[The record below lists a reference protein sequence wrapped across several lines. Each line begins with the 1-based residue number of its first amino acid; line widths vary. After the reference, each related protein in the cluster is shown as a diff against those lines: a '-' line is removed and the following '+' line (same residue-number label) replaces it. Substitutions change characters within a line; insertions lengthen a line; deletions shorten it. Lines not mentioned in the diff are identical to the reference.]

1 MKIKTSKQKLHTKT
15 SSRFLYIL
23 ETHETMAAQS
33 APLTF
38 YVPNK
43 RSQRRT
49 PARNHRR
56 SQDRKSLEDVATI
69 QFKTGRKSVSHK
81 DKEWQKKHSR
91 SAKAGATIASSNGR
105 FAALADD
112 SDDES
117 KVSKTQTFPP
127 VVINTMSA
135 LPYGAMIRRTMKKSE
150 TGETPKPVC
159 APTIFDQMDALDAW
173 ADEVEANPSDAVVE
187 TPEWARKM
195 EDQNTTVKRVKFGD
209 NITMEFNNT
218 NEDRLARGGH

>member
-1 MKIKTSKQKLHTKT
+1 
-15 SSRFLYIL
+15 
-23 ETHETMAAQS
+23 MAAQS

-38 YVPNK
+38 YVPNN
-43 RSQRRT
+43 RQNQRRA
-49 PARNHRR
+49 PARNQRRNRDRR
-56 SQDRKSLEDVATI
+56 SVEDVATI

-81 DKEWQKKHSR
+81 DQEWQKKHSR
-91 SAKAGATIASSNGR
+91 STKAGATIASSNGR

-117 KVSKTQTFPP
+117 KVAQVEKFPP
-127 VVINTMSA
+127 IVVNTMSA
-135 LPYGAMIRRTMKKSE
+135 LPYGAMIQRTMKKSE
-150 TGETPKPVC
+150 TEETPKPVS

-173 ADEVEANPSDAVVE
+173 ADEMEANPSDAVVE

-209 NITMEFNNT
+209 NITVEFNNT
-218 NEDRLARGGH
+218 DEDRLARGGR

>member
-1 MKIKTSKQKLHTKT
+1 
-15 SSRFLYIL
+15 
-23 ETHETMAAQS
+23 MAAQS

-38 YVPNK
+38 YVPNN
-43 RSQRRT
+43 RENQRRA
-49 PARNHRR
+49 PARNQRRNRGRR
-56 SQDRKSLEDVATI
+56 SVEDVATV

-81 DKEWQKKHSR
+81 NQEWQKKHSR
-91 SAKAGATIASSNGR
+91 SAKASATIASSNGR

-117 KVSKTQTFPP
+117 KVAQTQTFPP
-127 VVINTMSA
+127 VVVNTMTA

-150 TGETPKPVC
+150 TGGTPKPVC
-159 APTIFDQMDALDAW
+159 APTIFDKMGALDAW
-173 ADEVEANPSDAVVE
+173 ADEMETNPSDTVVE

-209 NITMEFNNT
+209 NITVEFNNT
-218 NEDRLARGGH
+218 DEDRLARGGH

>member
-1 MKIKTSKQKLHTKT
+1 
-15 SSRFLYIL
+15 
-23 ETHETMAAQS
+23 MAAQS

-38 YVPNK
+38 YVPNN
-43 RSQRRT
+43 RQNQRRA
-49 PARNHRR
+49 PSRNQRR
-56 SQDRKSLEDVATI
+56 SRDRRSVEDVATV

-81 DKEWQKKHSR
+81 DQEWQKKHSR
-91 SAKAGATIASSNGR
+91 STKAGATIASSNGR

-117 KVSKTQTFPP
+117 NVTQTQTFPP
-127 VVINTMSA
+127 IVVNTMTA
-135 LPYGAMIRRTMKKSE
+135 LPYGAMIRRTMNSE
-150 TGETPKPVC
+150 TEETPKPVC

-173 ADEVEANPSDAVVE
+173 ADEMETDQSDAVVE

-209 NITMEFNNT
+209 NITVEFTNT
-218 NEDRLARGGH
+218 DEERLARGGR

>member
-1 MKIKTSKQKLHTKT
+1 
-15 SSRFLYIL
+15 
-23 ETHETMAAQS
+23 MAAQS

-38 YVPNK
+38 YVPNN
-43 RSQRRT
+43 RQNQRRG
-49 PARNHRR
+49 PARNQRRNRDRR
-56 SQDRKSLEDVATI
+56 SVEDVATV
-69 QFKTGRKSVSHK
+69 QFKTGRNTVSHK
-81 DKEWQKKHSR
+81 DQEWQKKHSR
-91 SAKAGATIASSNGR
+91 STKAGATIASSNGR

-117 KVSKTQTFPP
+117 KVAQVEKFPP
-127 VVINTMSA
+127 IVINTMSA

-150 TGETPKPVC
+150 TEETPKPVS

-173 ADEVEANPSDAVVE
+173 ADEMEANPSDAVVE

-209 NITMEFNNT
+209 NITVEFNNT
-218 NEDRLARGGH
+218 DEDRLARGGH